1 MISLRRRNQTSWKK
15 IIPLYPPKRSCT
27 VWFVNTAARNKEEGE
42 KPLPNLPSTQRGSPP
57 LEGEKSAPT
66 GTRHAESERENERRG
81 MDGWME
87 RELVRV
93 RVRGVNYISV
103 CWHVAQPFLPV
114 YMYEQ
119 GRGGEGRRSLKLWW
133 SEWKDEG
140 EGRGGEKMRK
150 KRKDEEKARDQ
161 WEVWRSIGTLPVLP
175 TLPSY

>member
-1 MISLRRRNQTSWKK
+1 
-15 IIPLYPPKRSCT
+15 
-27 VWFVNTAARNKEEGE
+27 
-42 KPLPNLPSTQRGSPP
+42 
-57 LEGEKSAPT
+57 
-66 GTRHAESERENERRG
+66 

-119 GRGGEGRRSLKLWW
+119 GRGGEGKSLKLWW

-140 EGRGGEKMRK
+140 KGRGEDEK
-150 KRKDEEKARDQ
+150 EEKR
-161 WEVWRSIGTLPVLP
+161 WGEGTRSMRGLALHWHAACSTYTPLLLTLSSFLFFFFVFLFLFLFLTSKFLGHSDRQEYGILSRCCSANETPAESYPV
-175 TLPSY
+175 